1 MRLYIAE
8 KKEVAKAIST
18 ALGGPQKPTGASFE
32 LDGGDTCITW
42 ASGHLLRLTDPEEHD
57 ATLKRWSLEQLP
69 MEWPISHTPV
79 ATEYRA
85 RQLEAVIRLARRA
98 DEIVNAGDPDPEG
111 QRLIDEIIEYA
122 GLTDKPVKRVLIND
136 NTPDMVRK
144 AIDALEDN
152 ANYRGLSLSA
162 LVRAVCDQRY
172 GYNLTRAYTLQWR
185 RQGGDE
191 MLSVGRVQ
199 TPILGLIVSR
209 DRQHE
214 QHKKQAFYTV
224 SAVIDLIAL
233 EQGMSVTA
241 KYVPADSDPTD
252 AEGRLRDKE
261 FAAKLA
267 DALPGMTARV
277 ASVITKEH
285 EKAPPLPYNLL
296 ALQADASGRFHYG
309 PEQVLEITQKLRDEH
324 RAITYNRSDCRYLND
339 ERHADAPALLT
350 RLIQK
355 LPELNVG
362 NADPALKSKAFNS
375 KKVGAHHG
383 IIPTL
388 EVPDLTSLSEAEQRV
403 YTLIARAYAAQF
415 HPPEKF
421 RSTTV
426 TFQANDHRLTTTGR
440 VDVDPGW
447 RVLYRGEAQADTD
460 DKRVNLE
467 SISVDDKGVIET
479 ADSAESFTKPQPRYT
494 MKALLQDLAR
504 VAKYVSDDKIRKLL
518 LEKDSDKPDEMG
530 GIGTPA
536 TRASHIETLFKRQ
549 YVAENKSKQIVSTE
563 LGRAFYDALPPLAK
577 TPDMTALWH
586 EKQSRIENGT
596 LEYETLIHD
605 VDAVIA
611 KEIARIQS
619 DGMNMTANKTGT
631 ECPGCGHGVLKKRK
645 GKNRA
650 FWGCSRYPDCKV
662 TYPDK
667 KGKPNLDGKPK
678 AQASDQ
684 YHCPK
689 CSLGLTRR
697 PARKKGVFW
706 WGCSGYPKCEFRTFD
721 NDGVP
726 KEVAS
731 PSLS

>member
-18 ALGGPQKPTGASFE
+18 ALGGPEQPSGAAFV
-32 LDGGDTCITW
+32 LKGGDTVTW
-42 ASGHLLRLTDPEEHD
+42 ASGHLLRLSDPEEHD
-57 ATLKRWSLEQLP
+57 AALKRWSLERLP

-85 RQLEAVIRLARRA
+85 RQLEAVIRLARRS

-144 AIDALEDN
+144 AIDAVEDN
-152 ANYRGLSLSA
+152 ARYRGLSLSA
-162 LVRAVCDQRY
+162 LARAVCDQRY

-199 TPILGLIVSR
+199 TPILGLVVSR

-214 QHKKQAFYTV
+214 QHQKQAFYVV

-233 EQGMSVTA
+233 EPGMSVTA
-241 KYVPADSDPTD
+241 KYVPADQDPTD
-252 AEGRLRDKE
+252 AEGRLGDKE

-267 DALPGMTARV
+267 DALPSMTARV

-309 PEQVLEITQKLRDEH
+309 PEQVLGITQKLRDEH

-362 NADPALKSKAFNS
+362 NADPARKSNAFNS

-388 EVPDLTSLSEAEQRV
+388 EVPELTSLPEAEQRV

-426 TFQANDHRLTTTGR
+426 TFQANDHRLTATGR

-447 RVLYRGEAQADTD
+447 RMLYRDEPQADASLL
-460 DKRVNLE
+460 NLE
-467 SISVDDKGVIET
+467 PIAVDDEGVIKT
-479 ADSAESFTKPQPRYT
+479 AASTKAFTKPQPRYT
-494 MKALLQDLAR
+494 MKTLLQDLSR
-504 VAKYVSDDKIRKLL
+504 VAKYASDEKIRKLL

-536 TRASHIETLFKRQ
+536 TRSSHIETLFIRR
-549 YVAENKSKQIVSTE
+549 YIVEHAKQIISTE

-586 EKQSRIENGT
+586 EQQSRIENGT
-596 LEYETLIHD
+596 LEYEALIHD

-619 DGMNMTANKTGT
+619 EGMKMNAKKAGKK
-631 ECPGCGHGVLKKRK
+631 CPACAQGVLRKRK
-645 GKNRA
+645 GKHGA
-650 FWGCSRYPDCKV
+650 FWSCSRYPDCRT

-667 KGKPNLDGKPK
+667 KGKPDLDGKPK
-678 AQASDQ
+678 VQESDQ
-684 YHCPK
+684 YHCPQ
-689 CSLGLTRR
+689 CSLGLTRS

-721 NDGVP
+721 NDGIP
-726 KEVAS
+726 KEAAS

>member
-8 KKEVAKAIST
+8 KKEVAKAISM
-18 ALGGPQKPTGASFE
+18 ALGGPEKPAGAAFE
-32 LDGGDTCITW
+32 LEGGDAITW
-42 ASGHLLRLTDPEEHD
+42 ASGHLLRLSDPEEHD

-69 MEWPISHTPV
+69 MAWPISHTPV

-144 AIDALEDN
+144 VIDALEDN
-152 ANYRGLSLSA
+152 ERYRGLSLSA
-162 LVRAVCDQRY
+162 LARAVCDQRY

-199 TPILGLIVSR
+199 TPILGLVVSR

-224 SAVIDLIAL
+224 AAVIDLIDL

-241 KYVPADSDPTD
+241 KYVPADQDPTD

-267 DALPGMTARV
+267 ASLPGMTARV
-277 ASVITKEH
+277 ASVITREH

-350 RLIQK
+350 RLIRK

-362 NADPALKSKAFNS
+362 NADPARKSKAFNS

-383 IIPTL
+383 IIPTR
-388 EVPDLTSLSEAEQRV
+388 EVPELTSLPEAEQRI
-403 YTLIARAYAAQF
+403 YTLIARAYVAQF

-421 RSTTV
+421 RSTAV
-426 TFQANDHRLTTTGR
+426 TFQAGEHKLTVTGR

-447 RVLYRGEAQADTD
+447 RVLYRGDEQADTE

-467 SISVDDKGVIET
+467 SISVDDQGLIKT
-479 ADSAESFTKPQPRYT
+479 ADSAKAFTKPQPRYT
-494 MKALLQDLAR
+494 MQTLLRDLAR
-504 VAKYVSDDKIRKLL
+504 VAKYVSDEKIRKLL
-518 LEKDSDKPDEMG
+518 LEKDADKPDEMG

-536 TRASHIETLFKRQ
+536 TRASHIETLFMRR
-549 YVAENKSKQIVSTE
+549 YVVEHAKHIISTE
-563 LGRAFYDALPPLAK
+563 LGRAFYDTLPPLAK
-577 TPDMTALWH
+577 TPDRTALWH
-586 EKQSRIENGT
+586 EQQSRIENGT
-596 LEYETLIHD
+596 LEYEALIHD

-611 KEIARIQS
+611 EEIARLQS
-619 DGMNMTANKTGT
+619 EGMKMDVKKAGK
-631 ECPGCGHGVLKKRK
+631 ECPACKHGVLKKRK
-645 GKNRA
+645 GKNGA
-650 FWGCSRYPDCKV
+650 FWGCSRYPDCKK

-667 KGKPNLDGKPK
+667 QGKPDLNGQPK
-678 AQASDQ
+678 VQASDQ
-684 YHCPK
+684 YHCPQ
-689 CSLGLTRR
+689 CAQDLIRR

-706 WGCSGYPKCEFRTFD
+706 WGCRGYPKCEFRTFD
-721 NDGVP
+721 KDGIP
-726 KEVAS
+726 KEAAS
-731 PSLS
+731 PPRS

>member
-42 ASGHLLRLTDPEEHD
+42 ASGHLLRLSDPEEHN
-57 ATLKRWSLEQLP
+57 AGFKQWSLEQLP
-69 MEWPISHTPV
+69 MSWPISHAPV
-79 ATEYRA
+79 TSEYGA
-85 RQLEAVIRLARRA
+85 KQLEAVIQLARRA

-122 GLTDKPVKRVLIND
+122 GLTEKPVKRVLIND

-152 ANYRGLSLSA
+152 ERYRGLSLSA
-162 LVRAVCDQRY
+162 LARAVCDQRY

-199 TPILGLIVSR
+199 TPILGLVVSR

-224 SAVIDLIAL
+224 AAVIEL
-233 EQGMSVTA
+233 ETGLSVTA
-241 KYVPADSDPTD
+241 KYVPAESDPTD

-277 ASVITKEH
+277 ASVITREH

-350 RLIQK
+350 RLIRK

-362 NADPALKSKAFNS
+362 NADPARKSKAFNS

-383 IIPTL
+383 IIPTR
-388 EVPDLTSLSEAEQRV
+388 EVPELTSLPEAEQRI
-403 YTLIARAYAAQF
+403 YTLIARAYVAQF

-421 RSTTV
+421 RSTAV
-426 TFQANDHRLTTTGR
+426 TFQAGEHKLTVTGR

-447 RVLYRGEAQADTD
+447 RVLYRGDEQSDTD
-460 DKRVNLE
+460 DKHVNLE
-467 SISVDDKGVIET
+467 SISVDDQGLIKT
-479 ADSAESFTKPQPRYT
+479 ADSAKSFTKPQPRYT
-494 MKALLQDLAR
+494 MQTLLRDLAR
-504 VAKYVSDDKIRKLL
+504 VAKYVSDEKIRKLL
-518 LEKDSDKPDEMG
+518 LEKDADKPDEMG

-536 TRASHIETLFKRQ
+536 TRSSHIETLFIRR
-549 YVAENKSKQIVSTE
+549 YIVEHAKQIISTE

-577 TPDMTALWH
+577 TPDRTALWH
-586 EKQSRIENGT
+586 EQQSRIENGM
-596 LEYETLIHD
+596 LEYEALIQD

-611 KEIARIQS
+611 EEIARLQS
-619 DGMNMTANKTGT
+619 EGMKMDVKKAGK
-631 ECPGCGHGVLKKRK
+631 ECPACKHGVLKKRK
-645 GKNRA
+645 GKNGA
-650 FWGCSRYPDCKV
+650 FWGCSRYPDCKK

-667 KGKPNLDGKPK
+667 KGKPDLDGQPK
-678 AQASDQ
+678 VQVSDQ
-684 YHCPK
+684 YHCPQ
-689 CSLGLTRR
+689 CALGLIRR

-721 NDGVP
+721 NDGIP
-726 KEVAS
+726 KEAAPPARS
-731 PSLS
+731 